1 MTKLFPDYQPE
12 QHYMRG
18 PGPKWLA
25 KHGEGDR
32 APAHALCIEAVRGPG
47 SAREPSSGTMDLS
60 FTRAMRVLW
69 QARDAA
75 LALTSSCWRWRE
87 IAVAIVAV
95 AVAGCSANMARF
107 DGDPFARQLQRDMS
121 TASLSAS
128 EPGPELRP
136 KADLVADVRHTKAGQ
151 DHTPVRVA
159 ALGDVPVRM
168 PPQEAAPLSAA
179 RRPDAP
185 SRKEAKL
192 KRKSLGAT
200 GQQSMGRPAHKP
212 AARRPIEARA
222 VAASAIFE
230 WPVHGPIVARF
241 GTQRD
246 GQHNSGIAIEVAEN
260 TPIRS
265 AENGVVI
272 YAGSGLKS
280 FGNLALVRHAG
291 NYVTAYGH
299 AKELAVKRGDQLKRG
314 EIIGRSGQTGQ
325 ASTPRVHFEIRKDSV
340 AVDPVPLLK
349 RSSTSR

>member
-1 MTKLFPDYQPE
+1 
-12 QHYMRG
+12 
-18 PGPKWLA
+18 
-25 KHGEGDR
+25 
-32 APAHALCIEAVRGPG
+32 
-47 SAREPSSGTMDLS
+47 MDVS
-60 FTRAMRVLW
+60 FTRAVRVLW

-75 LALTSSCWRWRE
+75 LALTCSCWRWRE
-87 IAVAIVAV
+87 IAVAIVAF
-95 AVAGCSANMARF
+95 AVAGCSADTARF

-121 TASLSAS
+121 TDSVSAS
-128 EPGPELRP
+128 ERGPELRP
-136 KADLVADVRHTKAGQ
+136 KADLVADVRNTKAGQ

-159 ALGDVPVRM
+159 VLGDVPVRM
-168 PPQEAAPLSAA
+168 PQEAAPVSAA
-179 RRPDAP
+179 RRPNAP

-192 KRKSLGAT
+192 KRKSPVAT
-200 GQQSMGRPAHKP
+200 AQQSMGRPALKP

-222 VAASAIFE
+222 AAASAIFE

-265 AENGVVI
+265 AEDGVVI

-340 AVDPVPLLK
+340 AVDPMPLMK
-349 RSSTSR
+349 RSSPSR